1 MPANWTELR
10 DNWNIWAK
18 RQELDSA
25 PAEGPDWGQFNCAP
39 EGPVDTSTPCKES
52 AAGAQHR
59 MRNRR
64 ESEIHQVQLEA
75 ILEGR
80 ENVEKPGSASR
91 KTNEGNSQMPRAAS
105 MRRRSPSVPSRKSPR
120 LGMQNGGS
128 ALLEG
133 NGCKENDTAGS
144 RKQGKQGSK
153 GSKGAR
159 AGAKARARARAREE
173 RVERC

>member
-39 EGPVDTSTPCKES
+39 EGPVDTSTLCKES

-80 ENVEKPGSASR
+80 ENVETPGLASR
-91 KTNEGNSQMPRAAS
+91 KTNERNSQMPKTAS
-105 MRRRSPSVPSRKSPR
+105 KRRRSPSKRRRSPSVPSRKSPR
-120 LGMQNGGS
+120 LGKQNDGR
-128 ALLEG
+128 ANLEG
-133 NGCKENDTAGS
+133 NGCQENDTAGCTEN
-144 RKQGKQGSK
+144 GQGS
-153 GSKGAR
+153 SFA
-159 AGAKARARARAREE
+159 
-173 RVERC
+173 CTQC

>member
-25 PAEGPDWGQFNCAP
+25 PAFIPDFNCAP
-39 EGPVDTSTPCKES
+39 EGPVDTSTLCKES

-64 ESEIHQVQLEA
+64 ESEIHQVQLEV

-120 LGMQNGGS
+120 LGKQNVGS
-128 ALLEG
+128 AKLEG
-133 NGCKENDTAGS
+133 NGCLLYTSPSPRDRG
-144 RKQGKQGSK
+144 
-153 GSKGAR
+153 
-159 AGAKARARARAREE
+159 
-173 RVERC
+173 